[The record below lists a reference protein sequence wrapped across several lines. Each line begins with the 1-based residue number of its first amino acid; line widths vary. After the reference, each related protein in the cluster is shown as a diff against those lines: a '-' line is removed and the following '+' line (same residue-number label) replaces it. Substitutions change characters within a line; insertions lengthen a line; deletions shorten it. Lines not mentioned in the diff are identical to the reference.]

1 MSRLALLVALLVFL
15 LAPSC
20 SVGAG
25 TNAARVHP
33 VATMTEL
40 VATCLSCGEQWF
52 YVPASSFAAGFMSL
66 FKRRR
71 RIIDRCPKCH
81 SRVVRFSQSSRNAP
95 LA

>member
-20 SVGAG
+20 SAGAG
-25 TNAARVHP
+25 ANAASVHP
-33 VATMTEL
+33 MTTMTE
-40 VATCLSCGEQWF
+40 VVVTCLSCGEQWF

-66 FKRRR
+66 LTRRR

-81 SRVVRFSQSSRNAP
+81 SRVVRFSQSN
-95 LA
+95 